1 MRDLHPVAAL
11 PPPLLKIMEPLLHAT
26 RNRLALILRLN
37 LLLPV
42 LITLRRLRPLPALHN
57 RARIRGMFNGMEML
71 LGTNIFMPPDPLV
84 ALLLN
89 APIRSNSSR
98 AALNAP
104 VATIPR
110 AALNAV
116 TIIIITTLKVA
127 PNAQAIRITLLPIAL
142 EALLVRR
149 IQTIA
154 VPLALLPIAP
164 ALLRLRANAL
174 NVPLIPANALIR
186 AAIPSLRRVAPVP
199 NALAIAPAVPVALIA
214 PVSPAAR
221 DALPTLALALIA
233 SARLN
238 AKLRWSRRSLPALS
252 RSHLRLLSRISRI
265 SSR

>member
-1 MRDLHPVAAL
+1 MRDLRLVAAL

-37 LLLPV
+37 LPV
-42 LITLRRLRPLPALHN
+42 LITLLLHRPLPALHN
-57 RARIRGMFNGMEML
+57 RARTRGTFNGMGML

-89 APIRSNSSR
+89 AQIRV
-98 AALNAP
+98 ALNAA

-110 AALNAV
+110 VAPNAV
-116 TIIIITTLKVA
+116 TITIITLKVA
-127 PNAQAIRITLLPIAL
+127 PNAPAIRIILLLIAL

-164 ALLRLRANAL
+164 ALLPLRANAL
-174 NVPLIPANALIR
+174 NAPLIPINNALTR
-186 AAIPSLRRVAPVP
+186 AAIPLLRRADPVR
-199 NALAIAPAVPVALIA
+199 NARAIAPAALVARTVQAVLAALIA
-214 PVSPAAR
+214 LPA
-221 DALPTLALALIA
+221 LALALIA

-252 RSHLRLLSRISRI
+252 RSHLRSL
-265 SSR
+265 